1 MNSVPLFFI
10 NKCVQ
15 KFEHLTEKALKYT
28 KKDVTATAVRK
39 HCHQNEHCCG
49 VYNFETVGTA
59 VKNFHL
65 KLKESL
71 SILKM
76 KPYSNIPQE
85 PMPLYLFD
93 NDS

>member
-1 MNSVPLFFI
+1 M
-10 NKCVQ
+10 
-15 KFEHLTEKALKYT
+15 
-28 KKDVTATAVRK
+28 
-39 HCHQNEHCCG
+39 
-49 VYNFETVGTA
+49 YNFETVGTA

-76 KPYSNIPQE
+76 KLCSNIPQQ

-93 NDS
+93 KDS